1 MEKRSP
7 KVDAVVRVNAVAELE
22 NVALETGTFV
32 GKTAEGLVF
41 ETAEGIAFVV
51 KVVIKQE
58 GFDAQFEC
66 ADFAETSAKKE
77 AEKVAKAEK
86 AKARKNGAVKV
97 VKPAKEGA

>member
-7 KVDAVVRVNAVAELE
+7 KVDAVVRANAVAELAT
-22 NVALETGTFV
+22 VALESGVLV

-41 ETAEGIAFVV
+41 ESPEGVAFVV
-51 KVVIKQE
+51 KVVVKKE
-58 GFDAQFEC
+58 GFDAEFEC

-86 AKARKNGAVKV
+86 AKVRKDGAVKV